1 MFSNR
6 QKKPTQTQK
15 IRYQTIN
22 LLEVPDIY
30 FTRKGAP
37 VGRVELSEH
46 VIVSFPDWSLSVK
59 LYSKVSCSI
68 DSTTSTEEGIFR
80 ISGGWVNKTK

>member
-6 QKKPTQTQK
+6 QKTQTQK
-15 IRYQTIN
+15 LRYQTIN

-37 VGRVELSEH
+37 VGRVELSEQ
-46 VIVSFPDWSLSVK
+46 VIVSFPDWSLNVK

-68 DSTTSTEEGIFR
+68 DSTTSTEEGRFR

>member
-6 QKKPTQTQK
+6 QKTQTQK
-15 IRYQTIN
+15 LRYQTIN

-46 VIVSFPDWSLSVK
+46 VIVSFPDWSLNVK

-68 DSTTSTEEGIFR
+68 DSTTSTEEGRFR